1 MDSVDRSFA
10 SVASSSDSPLAS
22 SLLNATRSSSFAPV
36 SDPSARVLVLGSM
49 PGQVS
54 LKAHEYYAH
63 PRNAFWRIMEGV
75 TGVSHTAPYPVRI
88 QGVIA
93 ARIAL
98 WDVLAS
104 CVRPGSLDADI
115 VRASAQPNDFCRFF
129 AEHPQ
134 VEIICFNGAT
144 AATEYR
150 RHVAPLR
157 LAARARLVQLPSTSP
172 AHAAMSFERKAGV
185 WHAALRGDDD

>member
-1 MDSVDRSFA
+1 
-10 SVASSSDSPLAS
+10 
-22 SLLNATRSSSFAPV
+22 V

-54 LKAHEYYAH
+54 LKAQQYYAH
-63 PRNAFWRIMEGV
+63 PRNAFWKILEGV
-75 TGVSHTAPYPVRI
+75 TGVSPTAPYRVRT

-115 VRASAQPNDFCRFF
+115 VRASVQPNDFDRFF
-129 AEHPQ
+129 QEHPQ
-134 VEIICFNGAT
+134 IEVICFNGA
-144 AATEYR
+144 AAEAEYL

-157 LAARARLVQLPSTSP
+157 LSAGARLVRLPSTSP
-172 AHAAMSFERKAGV
+172 AHAAMTFEHKARI
-185 WHAALRGDDD
+185 WRSALQGTDF